1 MVYENDEIIEASVTK
16 SRPGQKIGLGLEEK
30 NYKSL
35 SEDDD
40 DEEDND
46 NDNCSRDSSS
56 IFVVTEIG
64 GLFQKKKLPIR
75 AGDVLLEV
83 NGMPVTNKGQFPN
96 GLKDIRTFLK
106 GTWSIRVKVGRNN
119 NNYSDDGETSATEE
133 ITQKSYL
140 EFDQQQ
146 QQQQPEDDISG
157 HRRYETDD
165 SGHRGYEPED
175 DTSGHHRYETDDSG
189 HRRCD
194 AGEAK
199 ASDVPVVAKRRG
211 RRKGKKETLGARIR
225 DARSK
230 TPSDRCR
237 GTRRGK
243 RPSRLKVTGSSNSH
257 SRSTSK
263 REREIDS
270 SHTRSTVSTDAESGH
285 SRSISYRTM
294 ETRKPEAD
302 FGHNRGV
309 NNRTIE
315 TRVSAEVDSS
325 HSGSTSNRK
334 NGHHLLMK
342 MKEERRMSEAHKGGP
357 SFVNDNFA
365 SHSTRS
371 ISFVTMETRNS
382 EAAGS
387 AHSRSTSNR
396 MMEPRETQC
405 TIIGV
410 TLELNDGNR
419 VSVNSGT
426 SNAAKNKISGV
437 QCTDSGVTLELK
449 DGNRVS
455 VEQELMKLVS
465 EENGTFVAASK
476 RTLKTTIDRPSL
488 QRSPKCI
495 EQLTTFDSDDD
506 SISKDKPLEVPT
518 LEAPTLQD
526 LRNLLKKKN
535 STWDDDENTQ
545 ILPDVRNLL
554 ENTPGDVSIE
564 NLMKQNPWAKTSLMS
579 SFEEH
584 SDIDS
589 TRNVAANAQQQQP
602 PTRLN
607 NYLSLRN
614 LLGERLQTT
623 NPKKWEES
631 SMVSSTLACMTNLI
645 DPGDLMK
652 IRNFASRPK
661 LNGATVEIV
670 KKTEAMYGY
679 DSNRWD
685 VEVIQRKNQSPSDA
699 LQDLNRF
706 ISVAAEN
713 LKHFV

>member
-1 MVYENDEIIEASVTK
+1 MIYENDEIIEASITK

-40 DEEDND
+40 DKDDNS
-46 NDNCSRDSSS
+46 NDNCSRDSSV
-56 IFVVTEIG
+56 FVVTEIG
-64 GLFQKKKLPIR
+64 GLFKKHKLPIR

-119 NNYSDDGETSATEE
+119 INNYSDGGETSATED

-146 QQQQPEDDISG
+146 QQPEDDTSG

-165 SGHRGYEPED
+165 SGHR
-175 DTSGHHRYETDDSG
+175 RCETDDDS
-189 HRRCD
+189 
-194 AGEAK
+194 K
-199 ASDVPVVAKRRG
+199 ASDAPVVAKRRG
-211 RRKGKKETLGARIR
+211 RRKEKKETLGALIR
-225 DARSK
+225 DARST

-243 RPSRLKVTGSSNSH
+243 RPARSKVTGSGH

-263 REREIDS
+263 REKEIDS
-270 SHTRSTVSTDAESGH
+270 SHTRSTVSTEAESCH
-285 SRSISYRTM
+285 SSSSSYRTM
-294 ETRKPEAD
+294 ETRKPVAD
-302 FGHNRGV
+302 SDHNRSV
-309 NNRTIE
+309 NNRKMD
-315 TRVSAEVDSS
+315 TRVSTEVDSS
-325 HSGSTSNRK
+325 HSRSTRSRK

-342 MKEERRMSEAHKGGP
+342 MKEERIMSEAEKDKGKP
-357 SFVNDNFA
+357 SFVNDSFA
-365 SHSTRS
+365 SHSRS
-371 ISFVTMETRNS
+371 ISFVTTETRKS

-396 MMEPRETQC
+396 MMEPKETQC

-426 SNAAKNKISGV
+426 SDATEHKISGV

-455 VEQELMKLVS
+455 VEPEELMKLVS
-465 EENGTFVAASK
+465 EEHGTFVAVSK
-476 RTLKTTIDRPSL
+476 RTVKTNIVDRPSL

-495 EQLTTFDSDDD
+495 EQLTTHDSDDD
-506 SISKDKPLEVPT
+506 SISKDKPLDVPT

-554 ENTPGDVSIE
+554 ETTTPGDVAIE
-564 NLMKQNPWAKTSLMS
+564 NLMKQNPWVKTSPMS

-584 SDIDS
+584 GDIDS
-589 TRNVAANAQQQQP
+589 TRNVAANAQQPP

-607 NYLSLRN
+607 ILSLRN
-614 LLGERLQTT
+614 LLGKRLQTT

-631 SMVSSTLACMTNLI
+631 SMVSSTFLCMTNLI

-679 DSNRWD
+679 ESNRWD

-699 LQDLNRF
+699 LQDPNRF
-706 ISVAAEN
+706 ISVAADN
-713 LKHFV
+713 LKHFA